1 MPDLGQKCTRANFAG
16 QDLGHRSARLG
27 RCGES
32 VFHMWRKK
40 IEGRFQKTP
49 VPEAIR
55 TYDIIEE
62 ENGRLECSLYCEGD
76 ISISLITSY

>member
-32 VFHMWRKK
+32 VFHMICGERKWK
-40 IEGRFQKTP
+40 EDSRKHLFQKQSEP
-49 VPEAIR
+49 MI
-55 TYDIIEE
+55 
-62 ENGRLECSLYCEGD
+62 
-76 ISISLITSY
+76 

>member
-1 MPDLGQKCTRANFAG
+1 M
-16 QDLGHRSARLG
+16 
-27 RCGES
+27 
-32 VFHMWRKK
+32 
-40 IEGRFQKTP
+40 EGRFQKTP

-55 TYDIIEE
+55 TYDMIEE